1 MFKFFSESKQEL
13 EHVVWPTPAETKK
26 YMMYTVGVI
35 VVMAILLAFVGYGL
49 QTSLAAMRTTLG
61 MGKDIVSTSSGDTL
75 TTESD
80 IQDLLGD
87 ITVSGEGTEGA
98 SITPTPTPAQ

>member
-35 VVMAILLAFVGYGL
+35 VVMAILLAVVGYGL
-49 QTSLAAMRTTLG
+49 QTSLSALRTTLG
-61 MGKDIVSTSSGDTL
+61 MGQDIVSTSSGDTL
-75 TTESD
+75 ATEADLQD
-80 IQDLLGD
+80 ILGD
-87 ITVSGEGTEGA
+87 ITVSGEGTEGVNVN
-98 SITPTPTPAQ
+98 PTPAQ